1 METTLIPF
9 ATLPACAQQC
19 GPLFDANGACVP
31 PAAPTAAPAGYAA
44 CFCSNAKVSPFS
56 AAAQG
61 VCGPGVCA
69 DNPANLE
76 SIRNW
81 FTNFCKDPK
90 TLGTGTGTSNSNP
103 TGTGRLTT
111 SQGGGGDWMSNHW
124 QWVVFLVIMVVGIAG
139 IWIGACIWRRR
150 YLRKKDRQY
159 ALGKRLGE
167 AGVGGNGGGA
177 TTPGPNGSTRSVH
190 LPAAGM
196 FMPAP
201 ISEAGVYGPERGNE
215 KKAKTK
221 WNPTERT

>member
-1 METTLIPF
+1 METTIIPF

-19 GPLFDANGACVP
+19 GPLYDANGACVP
-31 PAAPTAAPAGYAA
+31 PAAPTASPSNYAA
-44 CFCSNAKVSPFS
+44 CFCGNAKVSPFS
-56 AAAQG
+56 VGVQG

-81 FTNFCKDPK
+81 FTNYCKDPS
-90 TLGTGTGTSNSNP
+90 TLNAGNANGSPANP
-103 TGTGRLTT
+103 TSTARLPAAA
-111 SQGGGGDWMSNHW
+111 QGGGDWISNHW
-124 QWVVFLVIMVVGIAG
+124 QWVIFLVVMVVGISG

-159 ALGKRLGE
+159 ALGKRLGA
-167 AGVGGNGGGA
+167 AGVGGGT
-177 TTPGPNGSTRSVH
+177 TTPGPDASSRSVH

-201 ISEAGVYGPERGNE
+201 ISAAGVYGPESESE
-215 KKAKTK
+215 KKAKKK
-221 WNPTERT
+221 WNPTGRT